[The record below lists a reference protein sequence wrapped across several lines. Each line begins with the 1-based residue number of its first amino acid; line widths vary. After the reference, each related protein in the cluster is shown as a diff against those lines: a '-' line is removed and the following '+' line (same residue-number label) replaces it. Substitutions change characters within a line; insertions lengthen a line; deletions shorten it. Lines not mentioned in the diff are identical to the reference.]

1 MATARATGDR
11 GDGGGGKRRRDPDL
25 VEFGARLRTLREQ
38 AGLTQE
44 ELAEASGL
52 HWTYV
57 GQVERG
63 ERNLTYRSI
72 LRLAIGLEREPADL
86 VRVHG

>member
-1 MATARATGDR
+1 MAPDTARDSPRDSELAAFGDR
-11 GDGGGGKRRRDPDL
+11 VR
-25 VEFGARLRTLREQ
+25 ALRAE

-44 ELAEASGL
+44 ALAQASGL

-63 ERNLTYRSI
+63 TRNLSLKNI
-72 LRLAIGLEREPADL
+72 LRLARGLGVEPAKL
-86 VRVHG
+86 FQ

>member
-1 MATARATGDR
+1 MARTRRTASSRDDR
-11 GDGGGGKRRRDPDL
+11 QEGHVKDL
-25 VEFGARLRTLREQ
+25 ELVAFGARLRALREQ

-44 ELAEASGL
+44 ELAHAAGL

-72 LRLAIGLEREPADL
+72 LRLARGLQVDAGRL
-86 VRVHG
+86 VEESR